1 MGPHLVPVVFAV
13 SGDRIV
19 SVVDHKP
26 KRTTR
31 LQRLANIQADPR
43 VTLLADH
50 YDDDWGRLWW
60 VRADGTASIAESG
73 KAHATALGLIVARYE
88 QYKNRPPDGPVI
100 DISVTKW
107 SGWRAS
113 EE

>member
-1 MGPHLVPVVFAV
+1 MPVVFAV
-13 SGDRIV
+13 RGHSIV

-31 LQRLANIQADPR
+31 LQRLVNIQANSA
-43 VTLLADH
+43 VALLADH
-50 YDDDWGRLWW
+50 YNDDWGRLWW
-60 VRADGTASIAESG
+60 VRADGTASIVESG
-73 KAHATALGLIVARYE
+73 KAHTTAVDLIVERYE
-88 QYKNRPPDGPVI
+88 QYRDRRPDGPVI

-113 EE
+113 PE